1 MLWYPEIVPRIR
13 YQAIIIIAVTVL
25 VFSNSLSG
33 RFVMDDTSLV
43 VYNPR
48 VRSVSN
54 IPGMFLGSAFFD
66 PNKNE
71 DQGGQFYRPLV
82 SVAYSL
88 LYALGGSGPWIFHLF
103 QIFMHAANAVLLLLL
118 LRRFSGEKFSLMAA
132 LVFAVHPVNQITVA
146 YISALNDVLYQFFGL
161 LALLVLPG
169 RLFLSVLLL
178 FASLLAKETGVL
190 FSAVAGLY
198 LLLFK
203 RKKLSMYIYF
213 QIYAAALYA
222 LLRFGL
228 ARVTYTVIPD
238 IPIMRSTLLQRIL
251 TMPKIFCK

>member
-1 MLWYPEIVPRIR
+1 MLWYPEIVPRLR
-13 YQAIIIIAVTVL
+13 YQVIIIIAVTVL

-103 QIFMHAANAVLLLLL
+103 QIFMHAANAVLLAHGLAPLSY
-118 LRRFSGEKFSLMAA
+118 RSVDENDYREA
-132 LVFAVHPVNQITVA
+132 VF
-146 YISALNDVLYQFFGL
+146 VLYEL
-161 LALLVLPG
+161 N
-169 RLFLSVLLL
+169 SVMP
-178 FASLLAKETGVL
+178 
-190 FSAVAGLY
+190 
-198 LLLFK
+198 FK
-203 RKKLSMYIYF
+203 
-213 QIYAAALYA
+213 
-222 LLRFGL
+222 
-228 ARVTYTVIPD
+228 
-238 IPIMRSTLLQRIL
+238 
-251 TMPKIFCK
+251 KIFIDQYDFAAKNYAVK